1 MKTLKDANQ
10 RYAYI
15 SGVVHQAVVKKAAK
29 HAATTSDKIDRIV
42 TNRVAA
48 LPIFLAVMFLIYA
61 IAMGPWKVSV
71 GTALT
76 DWANDGLFGDGWF
89 VPFTADT
96 DAWDEDS
103 GTFEE
108 AEAIIEAYE
117 NGETEVY
124 FYDDESGDTDVVEVD

>member
-15 SGVVHQAVVKKAAK
+15 SGVVHKAVVKKAAK

-42 TNRVAA
+42 TN
-48 LPIFLAVMFLIYA
+48 
-61 IAMGPWKVSV
+61 
-71 GTALT
+71 
-76 DWANDGLFGDGWF
+76 
-89 VPFTADT
+89 
-96 DAWDEDS
+96 S

-117 NGETEVY
+117 NDETEVY